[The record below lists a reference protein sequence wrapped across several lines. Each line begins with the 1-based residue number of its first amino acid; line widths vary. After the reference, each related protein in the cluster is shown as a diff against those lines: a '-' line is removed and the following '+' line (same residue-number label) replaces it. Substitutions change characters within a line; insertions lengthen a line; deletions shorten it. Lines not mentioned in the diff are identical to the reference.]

1 MKVLEEGRA
10 QVRARFR
17 DTGQTSFCALTSLL
31 LVRASSSA
39 RRRRRNSL
47 VKGFAAVRDPEPLV
61 WGWRARRAIGRL
73 TVVRGGP
80 DRAKCSCQGPSAAKG
95 PVEGI
100 VAVRVAKQ
108 QCTPLRVR
116 GGRNFFGENHSG
128 TNRSLQ
134 VGAVCGK
141 TNPCRLGA
149 SGWNTDA
156 GCDTAWAE
164 SAGPAVS
171 KVIGE

>member
-1 MKVLEEGRA
+1 MYICVCRGRA
-10 QVRARFR
+10 RSRPRAFS
-17 DTGQTSFCALTSLL
+17 GQGPTSFSVSVCLSVARLL
-31 LVRASSSA
+31 EH

-47 VKGFAAVRDPEPLV
+47 VKGCAAVRDPEPLV

-100 VAVRVAKQ
+100 VAVRVARQ

-116 GGRNFFGENHSG
+116 GGRIFFGENHSG

-141 TNPCRLGA
+141 TNPCRLGT
-149 SGWNTDA
+149 SGWNADGRA
-156 GCDTAWAE
+156 KQFRPRRRYE
-164 SAGPAVS
+164 P
-171 KVIGE
+171 

>member
-1 MKVLEEGRA
+1 MCVEEGRA
-10 QVRARFR
+10 QDRARFR
-17 DTGQTSFCALTSLL
+17 DKGQPAFLSQFVFLVARLL
-31 LVRASSSA
+31 EH

-47 VKGFAAVRDPEPLV
+47 VKGCAAVRDPEPLV

-100 VAVRVAKQ
+100 VAVRVARQ

-116 GGRNFFGENHSG
+116 GGRNFVGENHSG

-141 TNPCRLGA
+141 TNPRRLGA
-149 SGWNTDA
+149 SGWNT
-156 GCDTAWAE
+156 GRKVRAWAE
-164 SAGPAVS
+164 SAG
-171 KVIGE
+171 